1 MPVLSQM
8 GSIPIPW
15 FNAKNSGGTMEY
27 VQLKND
33 GGRNMVKTLVILFTI
48 QGNTNLVENRW
59 EIYDQYVGRAC
70 TTVQTERFI
79 LAYPYNL
86 EMSYIEKK

>member
-1 MPVLSQM
+1 
-8 GSIPIPW
+8 
-15 FNAKNSGGTMEY
+15 
-27 VQLKND
+27 
-33 GGRNMVKTLVILFTI
+33 MVKTLVLLSVI
-48 QGNTNLVENRW
+48 QGNINLVGNRW

-86 EMSYIEKK
+86 EMSYIQKI